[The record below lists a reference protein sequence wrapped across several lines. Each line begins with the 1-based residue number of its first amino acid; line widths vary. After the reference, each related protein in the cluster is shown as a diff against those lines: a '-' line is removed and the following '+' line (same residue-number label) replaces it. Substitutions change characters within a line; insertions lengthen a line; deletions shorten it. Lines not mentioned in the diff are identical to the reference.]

1 MSDGFVEQRRA
12 AEQRVRD
19 ERRGGP
25 DRRLAERRLIF
36 RWVPADSRTGRER
49 RIRERRAAVSRRGL
63 LNRRG
68 SSGSITL
75 PSA

>member
-1 MSDGFVEQRRA
+1 MSDGFVDQRHT
-12 AEQRVRD
+12 AEQRLHP
-19 ERRGGP
+19 ERRGAP
-25 DRRLAERRLIF
+25 DRRVAERRLIF

-49 RIRERRAAVSRRGL
+49 RIRERRAAVARRSP

-68 SSGSITL
+68 SSGYITL

>member
-1 MSDGFVEQRRA
+1 MSDGFVEQRRT
-12 AEQRVRD
+12 AEQRLHPD
-19 ERRGGP
+19 RRGGP

-49 RIRERRAAVSRRGL
+49 RIRERRAAVARRSL
-63 LNRRG
+63 LSQRG
-68 SSGSITL
+68 SSGYITL

>member
-1 MSDGFVEQRRA
+1 MSDGFVEQRRT
-12 AEQRVRD
+12 AEQRLHP

-49 RIRERRAAVSRRGL
+49 RIRERRAALARRSL
-63 LNRRG
+63 LNRGG
-68 SSGSITL
+68 SSGYITL
-75 PSA
+75 PPA